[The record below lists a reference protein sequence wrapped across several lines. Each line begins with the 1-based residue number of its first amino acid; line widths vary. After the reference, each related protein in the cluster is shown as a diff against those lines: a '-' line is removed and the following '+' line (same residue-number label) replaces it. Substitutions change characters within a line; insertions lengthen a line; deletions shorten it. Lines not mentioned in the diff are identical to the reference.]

1 MYIPATTTTTIP
13 AGAPPSS
20 ANPTTPTGQSNQQL
34 GQEDFLSLL
43 ITELTSQDPMDPLTD
58 RDFIAQVAQ
67 LNTLTQTME
76 LNQNLQTLQMLQAAS
91 LVGRQVEAIGPT
103 GEKVEGTVT
112 GIYFMDSKPYVVV
125 DDNLVVD
132 LSYVVHIY

>member
-1 MYIPATTTTTIP
+1 MYIPATTTITIP
-13 AGAPPSS
+13 AGTPAAST
-20 ANPTTPTGQSNQQL
+20 NPTTLTGASNQL
-34 GQEDFLSLL
+34 DQEDFLSLL
-43 ITELTSQDPMDPLTD
+43 ITELTSQDPMDPIAD

-67 LNTLTQTME
+67 LNTLTETME
-76 LNQNLQTLQMLQAAS
+76 LNQNLQTMQMLQAAS

-103 GEKVEGTVT
+103 GEQVGGTVT
-112 GIYFMDSKPYVVV
+112 GIYFMDSKPWVVI